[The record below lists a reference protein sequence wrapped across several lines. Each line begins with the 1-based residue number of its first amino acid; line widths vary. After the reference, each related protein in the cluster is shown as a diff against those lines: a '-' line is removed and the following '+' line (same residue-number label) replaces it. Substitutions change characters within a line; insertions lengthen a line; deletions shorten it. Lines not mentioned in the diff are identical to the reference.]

1 MSGKK
6 YERLDEASLDFTAI
20 AKKMGYRE
28 DKARSS
34 KKIMILASESKRLA
48 VYNNGDKGHY
58 YINQKNPEERGSI
71 IDLVKRELNCNFI
84 RAKDFIK
91 GVYGAP
97 VKARTEATQDTEEG
111 KKDFKPA
118 FEKSVYP
125 NTSDYLINVRGIAQE
140 VLALSPDTRKGI
152 STNIFIHR
160 NLSGEITGYEYRDEN
175 KKGFAKGGNKSL
187 FSVRGSDEVKS
198 LIIVESAINALSY
211 LQILLLKD
219 DIKEAYLHPL
229 IVSTAGRSSQSQKDQ
244 IKALAD
250 RYKPEFIILGQDNDK
265 GGDGDKQADEL
276 KAVLEGF
283 RTIRHKPQ
291 MNDWNDELK
300 R

>member
-58 YINQKNPEERGSI
+58 YINQKDQSERGSI
-71 IDLVKRELNCNFI
+71 IDLVKRDLGCDFI
-84 RAKDFIK
+84 RAKDFIN
-91 GVYGAP
+91 GVHAP
-97 VKARTEATQDTEEG
+97 LTPRTESKQITEEG
-111 KKDFKPA
+111 KKDFNPV

-125 NTSDYLINVRGIAQE
+125 NTSDYLINVRGIAKE
-140 VLALSPDTRKGI
+140 VLELSPDTRKGI

-160 NLSGEITGYEYRDEN
+160 DQSGEITGYEYRDEN
-175 KKGFAKGGNKSL
+175 KKGFAKGGKKSL
-187 FSVRGSDEVKS
+187 FIVRGSDEVKS

-211 LQILLLKD
+211 MQILLLKD
-219 DIKEAYLHPL
+219 DLKEAYLHPL
-229 IVSTAGRSSQSQKDQ
+229 IVSTAGRSSQSQKDH

-276 KAVLEGF
+276 KAVLNEF
-283 RTIRHKPQ
+283 KTIRHKPQ
-291 MNDWNDELK
+291 LNDWNDELNK
-300 R
+300 